1 MPEFLQLEDSGG
13 PWLEAWWSN
22 EFATGVVKSFGS
34 ELAVN
39 RRRVLCTRRFFT
51 EVLANT
57 VSMKLGGL
65 LLRV

>member
-1 MPEFLQLEDSGG
+1 MPEVLQVEASGG

-22 EFATGVVKSFGS
+22 EFSSGEEKSFGS

-39 RRRVLCTRRFFT
+39 RRRVQSTRRFFIGG
-51 EVLANT
+51 VADA

-65 LLRV
+65 LLRD

>member
-1 MPEFLQLEDSGG
+1 MPEVLQAEVSGG

-22 EFATGVVKSFGS
+22 EFTAGAVKSFGS

-39 RRRVLCTRRFFT
+39 SRRVLCTRRFFT
-51 EVLANT
+51 EVLANA

>member
-1 MPEFLQLEDSGG
+1 VPEVLQVEASGG

-22 EFATGVVKSFGS
+22 EFSSGEEKSFGS
-34 ELAVN
+34 ELAVD

-51 EVLANT
+51 EVFSNT